1 MGKIIHHTIGL
12 FIVFSRQ
19 LLRQHKAK
27 LHKRAKEIQ
36 EQLVRLNFILRL
48 AENRSFVF
56 VGIRYEDSR
65 IDRSC

>member
-1 MGKIIHHTIGL
+1 MTKNENKWKNVTFNKITGKIIHQLIDL

-36 EQLVRLNFILRL
+36 EQLVRLNLILRL
-48 AENRSFVF
+48 KFF
-56 VGIRYEDSR
+56 
-65 IDRSC
+65 CL